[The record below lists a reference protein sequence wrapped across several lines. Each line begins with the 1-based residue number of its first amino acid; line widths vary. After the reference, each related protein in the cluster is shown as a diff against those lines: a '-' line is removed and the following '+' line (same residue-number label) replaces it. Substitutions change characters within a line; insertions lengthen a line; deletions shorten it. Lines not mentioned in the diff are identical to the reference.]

1 MKDYIIIYTG
11 GLISPAQTIVKA
23 PNKTMARRL
32 FIGEHIPS
40 VKISSIVEK
49 KEEVSMSRL
58 YVAYGSNLNI
68 SQMALRCPDAKIYGT
83 GVLNNWELLFRGSPT
98 NSHATIKRHSGKAV
112 PVLVW
117 SISEA
122 DEQQLDRYEGFPVYY
137 YKKDVMVN
145 IDGKKKKAMVYIMN
159 EQRRPGI
166 PSARYVQTIRQ
177 GYIDNDL
184 DLEFLEDALEL
195 NSIECR

>member
-1 MKDYIIIYTG
+1 M
-11 GLISPAQTIVKA
+11 
-23 PNKTMARRL
+23 
-32 FIGEHIPS
+32 
-40 VKISSIVEK
+40 
-49 KEEVSMSRL
+49 RL
-58 YVAYGSNLNI
+58 YVAYGSNLNL
-68 SQMALRCPDAKIYGT
+68 SQMALRCPDSQIYGT
-83 GVLNNWELLFRGSPT
+83 GVLKNWELLFRGSPT
-98 NSHATIKRHSGKAV
+98 NSHATIKRHSGKSV

-159 EQRRPGI
+159 ERRLPGI
-166 PSARYVQTIRQ
+166 PSVRYVQTIRQ
-177 GYIDNDL
+177 GYIDNGL
-184 DLEFLEDALEL
+184 DLEFLEEALEL

>member
-1 MKDYIIIYTG
+1 
-11 GLISPAQTIVKA
+11 
-23 PNKTMARRL
+23 
-32 FIGEHIPS
+32 
-40 VKISSIVEK
+40 
-49 KEEVSMSRL
+49 MSRL
-58 YVAYGSNLNI
+58 YVAYGSNLNL
-68 SQMALRCPDAKIYGT
+68 SQMALRCPDAKIYGV

-98 NSHATIKRHSGKAV
+98 NSHATIKRHSDKSV

-117 SISEA
+117 SISET

-159 EQRRPGI
+159 ERRLPGI

-184 DLEFLEDALEL
+184 DLDFLEDALEL